1 MRGAARY
8 DNTAHGVALG
18 QVHSLAMPYNDTRDI
33 LMKHQSTEFAAK
45 ASPGARSVEQ
55 LWRIFSPIARNNSF
69 HPYKLALDVARGY
82 AKRTGGDIYKQI
94 ENAIPE
100 LVERARTS

>member
-1 MRGAARY
+1 
-8 DNTAHGVALG
+8 
-18 QVHSLAMPYNDTRDI
+18 MPYNDAQDI
-33 LMKHQSTEFAAK
+33 LMKRQSTEWAAI
-45 ASPGARSVEQ
+45 ATPGARSVEP

-82 AKRTGGDIYKQI
+82 AKRTGGDIYQQI

-100 LVERARTS
+100 LVERAR

>member
-1 MRGAARY
+1 MA
-8 DNTAHGVALG
+8 
-18 QVHSLAMPYNDTRDI
+18 YNDARDI
-33 LMKHQSTEFAAK
+33 LMKHQSTEWAAK
-45 ASPGARSVEQ
+45 ASPGAGGVEP

>member
-1 MRGAARY
+1 LVIPEPARY
-8 DNTAHGVALG
+8 GNTARDVASG
-18 QVHSLAMPYNDTRDI
+18 QVHSSAVPYNDAQDI
-33 LMKHQSTEFAAK
+33 LMKRQSTEWAAS
-45 ASPGARSVEQ
+45 ASPGAKSVEP

-94 ENAIPE
+94 EDAIPE
-100 LVERARTS
+100 LVERAR

>member
-1 MRGAARY
+1 MA
-8 DNTAHGVALG
+8 
-18 QVHSLAMPYNDTRDI
+18 YNDARDI
-33 LMKHQSTEFAAK
+33 LMKHQSTEWAAK
-45 ASPGARSVEQ
+45 ASPGAGGVEP

-94 ENAIPE
+94 DNAIPE